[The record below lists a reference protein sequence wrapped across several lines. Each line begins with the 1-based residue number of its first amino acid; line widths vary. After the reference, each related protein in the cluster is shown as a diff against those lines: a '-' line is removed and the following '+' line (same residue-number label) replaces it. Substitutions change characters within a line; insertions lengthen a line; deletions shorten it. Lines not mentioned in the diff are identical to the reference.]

1 VRIHLARKHALK
13 LESFDFRVEP
23 QRIRLDF
30 SCGAVV
36 PLGGGEFEQLARI
49 RETAGQLV
57 ETVHDLFELGAL
69 AAEFLGAFGRIPDAR
84 LF

>member
-1 VRIHLARKHALK
+1 LK
-13 LESFDFRVEP
+13 LESFDFGVEA

-30 SCGAVV
+30 SCGTLV

-57 ETVHDLFELGAL
+57 ESGHDLFELGAL
-69 AAEFLGAFGRIPDAR
+69 PAKFLGAFGRIPDAR